1 MAGGDVPKAH
11 KRGRK
16 AGPSA
21 REKHKKTKAAPVHA
35 NNKNAAQLGKAGAP
49 GKKAKRMQIAQ
60 ELKNKRRAETIARKR
75 DAAKGAPRVVAMLSM
90 HASLS
95 AEHVLVNVKNAC
107 QSTDRAKTEV
117 FGHGLV
123 PEFTSGSSVQSTAQE
138 RNVVTAL
145 SPVQGAAM
153 NSSTPNIPPL
163 GGSLCSDTELEKS
176 EYMETVLCT
185 APKTKLTL
193 LPPVHLESS
202 GGVADWLS
210 VAQIADVLV
219 LCLNAEE
226 MVLKPSKTAGLVRN
240 GAEPCI
246 QDEDN
251 DAVMEHDLSA
261 NIGADIGQSEQ
272 KDNPSSSEPS
282 VSIGENRNV
291 APGVAHLLS
300 IWRSLGLSASVAAIV
315 GLEELHPRHRARA
328 KASAQRLLQAY
339 CPGDGGANI
348 RIIDADG
355 SEGSA
360 KLARAIAEAATG
372 SRGPAWRSKRP
383 SLLVESARWTDRP
396 NLRAQET
403 YCTAPKDLTGM
414 ELEHQDGLK
423 PAIGGQSANGGF
435 NEGASHLGASASTS
449 TPGAL
454 ILEGYVRNQALSA
467 AQVLHVPKLGDKRIR
482 YVEVLAQAP
491 KLPSNKAQ
499 QHTMDLE
506 ENTSIIV
513 APAEQLHSL
522 DQVNLDNEM
531 HDEEDGGR
539 GMGPSSVCKS
549 RKLFLPK
556 GLADIQA
563 AWLSD
568 EDLQEDVGSKWESGS
583 DDDDGKSG
591 FDAMDDEDNAEGLA
605 AERDKPKSLK
615 EQEKDHLAYPDEI
628 DVERGTVI
636 RERFSK
642 YRGLKSFR
650 SSPWDPRE
658 GLPDDY
664 SRIFAFESY
673 LRAKKYALEEMDEI
687 TRDPTQHHAVLPG
700 SYVRIIVDEL
710 DSTKGAAF
718 VDHVTKPGVSP
729 LICWGLLQ
737 HECKISLVHYSL
749 TKFAGYQEP
758 VKSKDH
764 LLFFNGVRFFE
775 ACPLLSVD
783 SPSADKYKMERF
795 LPNGQPTMAS
805 MYAPITFDPVPVVVL
820 KGGEESAHLVA
831 SGSGRGAD
839 PDRVVLKRVVLT
851 GFPTKVHR
859 NKATVRHMFY
869 CPEDVKYYKPLEL
882 WTKYGRR
889 GRIREPLG
897 THGLM
902 KCAFDGVIQ
911 QKDTICTSLYKRV
924 FPRWPEGFRFA

>member
-1 MAGGDVPKAH
+1 MEQAH

-35 NNKNAAQLGKAGAP
+35 NSKNAAQLGKAGAP
-49 GKKAKRMQIAQ
+49 GKKAKRMQMAQ
-60 ELKNKRRAETIARKR
+60 ELKNKRRADTIARKR

-95 AEHVLVNVKNAC
+95 AERVLVDVKNAC
-107 QSTDRAKTEV
+107 QMTERAKTEV
-117 FGHGLV
+117 FGHGPV
-123 PEFTSGSSVQSTAQE
+123 PEFTGGSIVQSTVQE
-138 RNVVTAL
+138 KNVDTAL
-145 SPVQGAAM
+145 STVQGAPM
-153 NSSTPNIPPL
+153 NSSMPNIPTHSGMLYSDMEL
-163 GGSLCSDTELEKS
+163 GKL

-219 LCLNAEE
+219 LCLNAAE
-226 MVLKPSKTAGLVRN
+226 MLPKSGKTTGLVGN

-251 DAVMEHDLSA
+251 DAMMEFDLSA
-261 NIGADIGQSEQ
+261 DVGAEIGHNEQ
-272 KDNPSSSEPS
+272 KSNPSSSQPS
-282 VSIGENRNV
+282 DSTGEKGNV

-315 GLEELHPRHRARA
+315 GLEELHPRRRARA

-372 SRGPAWRSKRP
+372 SRGPAWRNKRP
-383 SLLVESARWTDRP
+383 SLLVESARWTDHP
-396 NLRAQET
+396 NLMSQES
-403 YCTAPKDLTGM
+403 YCTASKDLAGM
-414 ELEHQDGLK
+414 ELEHQDRLK
-423 PAIGGQSANGGF
+423 PAIGGQNANGGL
-435 NEGASHLGASASTS
+435 NKGASLVGTSASTS
-449 TPGAL
+449 MPGAL

-482 YVEVLAQAP
+482 YIKVLAQAP
-491 KLPSNKAQ
+491 KLPSSKAQ
-499 QHTMDLE
+499 QHTMDCE
-506 ENTSIIV
+506 EDSSIIV
-513 APAEQLHSL
+513 APADHLHSL
-522 DQVNLDNEM
+522 DQVNLDNQV
-531 HDEEDGGR
+531 HDEEDEGQGT
-539 GMGPSSVCKS
+539 GPSSVNKS

-568 EDLQEDVGSKWESGS
+568 EDLQEDVRSKWESGS
-583 DDDDGKSG
+583 DDDEGKSG
-591 FDAMDDEDNAEGLA
+591 FDAMDDEDNAEGLD
-605 AERDKPKSLK
+605 AERGKPKSLK
-615 EQEKDHLAYPDEI
+615 EQEEDHFAYPDEI
-628 DVERGTVI
+628 DVERGAVI

-673 LRAKKYALEEMDEI
+673 PRAKKYALEEMDEI
-687 TRDPTQHHAVLPG
+687 TRDPKQHHAVPPG
-700 SYVRIIVDEL
+700 SFVRIIVDEL
-710 DSTKGAAF
+710 DSTRGVAF
-718 VDHVTKPGVSP
+718 ADQVKKPGVSP

-749 TKFAGYQEP
+749 TKFAGYQDP
-758 VKSKDH
+758 VKNKDH

-783 SPSADKYKMERF
+783 SPSADKYKLERF

-805 MYAPITFDPVPVVVL
+805 MFAPITFDPVPVVVL
-820 KGGEESAHLVA
+820 KGGEESARLVA

-839 PDRVVLKRVVLT
+839 PDRVVLKRAVLT

-924 FPRWPEGFRFA
+924 FPHWPDGFRFA

>member
-1 MAGGDVPKAH
+1 M
-11 KRGRK
+11 
-16 AGPSA
+16 
-21 REKHKKTKAAPVHA
+21 
-35 NNKNAAQLGKAGAP
+35 
-49 GKKAKRMQIAQ
+49 AQ
-60 ELKNKRRAETIARKR
+60 EMKNKRRAETIARKR

-90 HASLS
+90 HASLN
-95 AEHVLVNVKNAC
+95 AEYILVNVKNAC
-107 QSTDRAKTEV
+107 QTDKHAKSEV
-117 FGHGLV
+117 SARGLV
-123 PEFTSGSSVQSTAQE
+123 PEFPSGSSVQSTGQE
-138 RNVVTAL
+138 KNVDATLPAGQEA
-145 SPVQGAAM
+145 PM
-153 NSSTPNIPPL
+153 NTTTPNIPSTV
-163 GGSLCSDTELEKS
+163 GSLSSDMELGKLEH
-176 EYMETVLCT
+176 METVLCT

-219 LCLNAEE
+219 LCLNAAE
-226 MVLKPSKTAGLVRN
+226 MVSKPGKTAGYVEN
-240 GAEPCI
+240 GAEPCLR
-246 QDEDN
+246 DDDN
-251 DAVMEHDLSA
+251 DAMMDYDLSTET
-261 NIGADIGQSEQ
+261 GAEIGQSEQ
-272 KDNPSSSEPS
+272 KNNPSSSHPS
-282 VSIGENRNV
+282 DSLGEKGNV
-291 APGVAHLLS
+291 APGVAHVLS

-315 GLEELHPRHRARA
+315 GLEALPPRHRARA

-360 KLARAIAEAATG
+360 KLARTLAEAAAG
-372 SRGPAWRSKRP
+372 SRGPAWRNKRP
-383 SLLVESARWTDRP
+383 SLLVESARWTYRP
-396 NLRAQET
+396 DSMTLEPN
-403 YCTAPKDLTGM
+403 CTALKDLTGM
-414 ELEHQDGLK
+414 ELEHQDKLK
-423 PAIGGQSANGGF
+423 PAIGGQSANGGSDK
-435 NEGASHLGASASTS
+435 GAPPVGESANASAS
-449 TPGAL
+449 GAL

-482 YVEVLAQAP
+482 HIEVLAQAP
-491 KLPSNKAQ
+491 NLPLNKAQ
-499 QHTMDLE
+499 QHTMDCGE
-506 ENTSIIV
+506 DSSIKV
-513 APAEQLHSL
+513 APADQLHST

-531 HDEEDGGR
+531 HDEEDKGR
-539 GMGPSSVCKS
+539 SMGPSSANKS
-549 RKLFLPK
+549 RKLFLPE

-568 EDLQEDVGSKWESGS
+568 DDLQEDVRSKWESGS
-583 DDDDGKSG
+583 EDEEGKSG
-591 FDAMDDEDNAEGLA
+591 FDAMDDEDNVEELDAG
-605 AERDKPKSLK
+605 RGKPKSLK
-615 EQEKDHLAYPDEI
+615 EKEEDHFAYPDEI

-673 LRAKKYALEEMDEI
+673 SRAKKYASEEMDAI
-687 TRDPTQHHAVLPG
+687 TKDPEQHHAVSPG
-700 SYVRIIVDEL
+700 SYVRIIVDEV
-710 DSTKGAAF
+710 DSTRGAAF
-718 VDHVTKPGVSP
+718 VQQVTNPGVSP

-758 VKSKDH
+758 VKNKDY
-764 LLFFNGVRFFE
+764 LLFFNGIRFFE

-783 SPSADKYKMERF
+783 SPSADKYKLERF

-820 KGGEESAHLVA
+820 KCGEESAHLVA

-839 PDRVVLKRVVLT
+839 PDRVVLKRAVLT

-924 FPRWPEGFRFA
+924 FPRWPDGFRFA